1 MLPGSVKSY
10 LRREVDVNHFPTS
23 SSRSNHNQNSPE
35 VERPLSEYDNLSIS
49 TLQSQL
55 ADIKFRF
62 DDMSSSPQNSSNN
75 TSTIP
80 AHSTPKYENVIATVQ
95 MRNKRE
101 NDQRQVNMD
110 QSDSRP
116 VMSEAKSSFFG
127 LNQSVN
133 ASTTPNNNETDEL
146 EKLIEDC
153 ANIKIVS
160 SNDIQQYV
168 NLITNSEVDGAK
180 ASPTSSASG
189 SSAMTVSPSQ
199 TPTRDE
205 RKNSEAGSNRSKSP
219 KFILPEISSTPSQVS
234 VHDVLIK
241 GVCEEVRENKKR
253 KSRNSRN
260 FLMI

>member
-1 MLPGSVKSY
+1 MSSVKNY
-10 LRREVDVNHFPTS
+10 LRRQADVNHFPST
-23 SSRSNHNQNSPE
+23 SSRSNQNPSSPE

-62 DDMSSSPQNSSNN
+62 DDIAPNMSSSPQNSNN
-75 TSTIP
+75 NNIPSTI
-80 AHSTPKYENVIATVQ
+80 PKYENVIDTVQ

-110 QSDSRP
+110 QSDGDTQSIHRP

-127 LNQSVN
+127 LNSSVN
-133 ASTTPNNNETDEL
+133 ASTPNGNNKDDEL

-153 ANIKIVS
+153 ANMKIVS
-160 SNDIQQYV
+160 ANDIQQYV
-168 NLITNSEVDGAK
+168 NLISNGDVDGIK

-189 SSAMTVSPSQ
+189 SSAVTISPSA
-199 TPTRDE
+199 TPTRGE

-234 VHDVLIK
+234 V
-241 GVCEEVRENKKR
+241 KK
-253 KSRNSRN
+253 SINY
-260 FLMI
+260 L

>member
-1 MLPGSVKSY
+1 MSSVKNY
-10 LRREVDVNHFPTS
+10 LRRQADVNHFPST
-23 SSRSNHNQNSPE
+23 SSRSNHNPSSPE

-62 DDMSSSPQNSSNN
+62 DDIAPNMSSSQQNSNN
-75 TSTIP
+75 TS
-80 AHSTPKYENVIATVQ
+80 SSNPKYENVIDTVQ

-110 QSDSRP
+110 QSDDGTHSLNRP

-127 LNQSVN
+127 LNSSVN
-133 ASTTPNNNETDEL
+133 ASTPNGNNNKDDEL

-153 ANIKIVS
+153 ANMKIVS

-168 NLITNSEVDGAK
+168 NLISNGDVDGIK

-189 SSAMTVSPSQ
+189 SSAVTVSPSA

-219 KFILPEISSTPSQVS
+219 KFILPEIQSTPSQVS
-234 VHDVLIK
+234 TKL
-241 GVCEEVRENKKR
+241 N
-253 KSRNSRN
+253 
-260 FLMI
+260 

>member
-1 MLPGSVKSY
+1 MSSVKDY
-10 LRREVDVNHFPTS
+10 LRRQADVNHFPST
-23 SSRSNHNQNSPE
+23 SSRSSHNPNSPE
-35 VERPLSEYDNLSIS
+35 IERPLSEYDNLSIS

-62 DDMSSSPQNSSNN
+62 DDISPNMSSSQQNSNN
-75 TSTIP
+75 NNNIPSTI
-80 AHSTPKYENVIATVQ
+80 PKYENVIDTVQ

-110 QSDSRP
+110 QSDGGGTHSISRP

-127 LNQSVN
+127 LNSSAVN
-133 ASTTPNNNETDEL
+133 ASTPNNKDDEL

-168 NLITNSEVDGAK
+168 NLITNDVDGVK

-189 SSAMTVSPSQ
+189 SSAVTASPSA

-205 RKNSEAGSNRSKSP
+205 RKNSEASSNRSKSP
-219 KFILPEISSTPSQVS
+219 KFILPENSSTPSQVS
-234 VHDVLIK
+234 
-241 GVCEEVRENKKR
+241 EKK
-253 KSRNSRN
+253 S
-260 FLMI
+260 FFF